1 MVLVLAH
8 HPLRQLVSDRR
19 RAESLLRVPGM
30 RSLIAATLISSLG
43 SSTALLA
50 VAWVSYQHSDSI
62 VHTVIVATAYSIPAV
77 VLGPTAGRLAEAHQ
91 RRQIIAWCYVG
102 HMVVWNG
109 VAFLDIIG
117 WLTPAWLALAMLLG
131 GTCSALRF
139 PSWQQFER
147 SMVPDARLHE
157 ANALFVSVRSMARIV
172 GAVVGGFVIT
182 WIGPGSA
189 FAFNAL
195 SFLPFALIIAAQREP
210 RRTPTRR
217 AKNVRRRE
225 TVAYIRTE
233 PTVRLAIL
241 MIVLLTLLAVPI
253 ASLLPAI
260 ADQIDDGAHALG
272 VVTAF
277 YAVGG
282 SLVALVLRRIREEYP
297 KVRLVGPVVV
307 LCGGS
312 LVIIGLLGDEL
323 GGAGRLI
330 SVVGLLLPIGLGLAI
345 ARAVLSSL
353 VQLNTTPEME
363 GHVLALY
370 GASVSLVTPIGGLTL
385 AAITE
390 LTSVWVSVA
399 LAGVLLLIVAV
410 VIHVVRPAA
419 LIGSDHARHH
429 AVALDHASHFT
440 QFVDGFIDP
449 AQIAPQVTL
458 ADSPG
463 GTDDSSSGAT
473 APELSAL
480 TVRPAGDP
488 GSPADPAA
496 PRRGD

>member
-1 MVLVLAH
+1 MLAH
-8 HPLRQLVSDRR
+8 HPLRQVLGDRR
-19 RAESLLRVPGM
+19 RADSLLRVPGM
-30 RSLIAATLISSLG
+30 RGLVIATWISSLG
-43 SSTALLA
+43 SSSALLA

-62 VHTVIVATAYSIPAV
+62 VHTVIVATAFSIPAV
-77 VLGPTAGRLAEAHQ
+77 LLGPTAGRLAETHE
-91 RRQIIAWCYVG
+91 RRQVIAWCYVG

-109 VAFLDIIG
+109 VAFLDIID
-117 WLTPAWLALAMLLG
+117 WLTPAWLTLAALLG

-147 SMVPDARLHE
+147 GMVPDARLHE
-157 ANALFVSVRSMARIV
+157 ANALFVSVRSLARIV

-182 WIGPGSA
+182 WAGPGSA

-195 SFLPFALIIAAQREP
+195 SFLPFALIIATRHEP
-210 RRTPTRR
+210 RRSPRR
-217 AKNVRRRE
+217 RRIVRVRRRE

-260 ADQIDDGAHALG
+260 ADQIDDDAHALG
-272 VVTAF
+272 VLTAF

-282 SLVALVLRRIREEYP
+282 SLVALVLRRIHEEYP
-297 KVRLVGPVVV
+297 KVRLVGPVLVV
-307 LCGGS
+307 CGAS
-312 LVIIGLLGDEL
+312 LVVIGLLGDEL
-323 GGAGRLI
+323 GGAGRML

-353 VQLNTTPEME
+353 VQLNTSAEME

-399 LAGVLLLIVAV
+399 VAGVLLLIVAV
-410 VIHVVRPAA
+410 VIRVVRPTA
-419 LIGSDHARHH
+419 LVRADHVRHH
-429 AVALDHASHFT
+429 AVALDHASHLA
-440 QFVDGFIDP
+440 QFVDGFVEP
-449 AQIAPQVTL
+449 GQLAPHVM
-458 ADSPG
+458 
-463 GTDDSSSGAT
+463 
-473 APELSAL
+473 AP
-480 TVRPAGDP
+480 
-488 GSPADPAA
+488 PADDTAA
-496 PRRGD
+496 RRSAR

>member
-1 MVLVLAH
+1 MLAH
-8 HPLRQLVSDRR
+8 HPLRQVIGDRR
-19 RAESLLRVPGM
+19 RTDSLLHVPGM
-30 RSLIAATLISSLG
+30 RGLVIATLISSLG
-43 SSTALLA
+43 SSAALLA

-62 VHTVIVATAYSIPAV
+62 VHAVIVATAFSIPAV
-77 VLGPTAGRLAEAHQ
+77 LLGPTAGRLAETHE

-102 HMVVWNG
+102 HMAVWNG

-117 WLTPAWLALAMLLG
+117 WLTPAWLALATLLG

-157 ANALFVSVRSMARIV
+157 ANALFVSVRSLARIV

-182 WIGPGSA
+182 WVGPGSA

-195 SFLPFALIIAAQREP
+195 SFLPFALIIATRHEP
-210 RRTPTRR
+210 SRPPGRRTVR
-217 AKNVRRRE
+217 VRRRE
-225 TVAYIRTE
+225 TLAYIRTE

-260 ADQIDDGAHALG
+260 ADQIDDDAHALG
-272 VVTAF
+272 VLTAF

-297 KVRLVGPVVV
+297 KVRLVGPVLLV
-307 LCGGS
+307 CGAS
-312 LVIIGLLGDEL
+312 LMVIGLLGDEL
-323 GGAGRLI
+323 GGPGRMF

-353 VQLNTTPEME
+353 VQLNTSPEME

-390 LTSVWVSVA
+390 LTSVWLSVA

-410 VIHVVRPAA
+410 VIRVVRPAA
-419 LIGSDHARHH
+419 LIRADHARHH
-429 AVALDHASHFT
+429 AVAIDHASHLN

-449 AQIAPQVTL
+449 GQLTPHVMAPSAHEV
-458 ADSPG
+458 AD
-463 GTDDSSSGAT
+463 
-473 APELSAL
+473 ERSA
-480 TVRPAGDP
+480 R
-488 GSPADPAA
+488 
-496 PRRGD
+496 